1 MKKKP
6 FMSNS
11 NTDHLIFFKHHRHV
25 TLFLQIYMYTVT
37 VVAQKYKYRFKDAY
51 SNYLAIV
58 DHTMG
63 SVNTCGLYTLFWYS
77 KKKTIKK
84 QPQNHLY
91 VIKTFIAI
99 A

>member
-1 MKKKP
+1 MP
-6 FMSNS
+6 
-11 NTDHLIFFKHHRHV
+11 
-25 TLFLQIYMYTVT
+25 

-77 KKKTIKK
+77 KKKTTIKK

-91 VIKTFIAI
+91 VIKTFIVI